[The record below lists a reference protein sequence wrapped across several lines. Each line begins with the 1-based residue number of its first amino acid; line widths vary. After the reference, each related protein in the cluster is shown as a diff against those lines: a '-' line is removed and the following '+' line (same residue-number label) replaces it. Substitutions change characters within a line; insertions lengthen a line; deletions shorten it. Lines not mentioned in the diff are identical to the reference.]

1 MAHVH
6 DQCRDQVGM
15 GADQL
20 YGGTLWVIKKVGI
33 KKVGIK
39 NLVLEKIGI
48 NFSRLMLLAPFR
60 C

>member
-20 YGGTLWVIKKVGI
+20 YGGTLSVIKKSRHKKVGTKNVGI
-33 KKVGIK
+33 KK
-39 NLVLEKIGI
+39 
-48 NFSRLMLLAPFR
+48 SA
-60 C
+60 